1 MEKISKGAIQ
11 NLLIMSSFVCAITT
25 WAGMPLAYAK
35 SEDVPVK
42 QPQEKN
48 KEAGMWANPL
58 WDSQES
64 LENWVPFQ
72 EMGKLQKDIN
82 QLFRKSMLEA
92 ERATGPMS
100 QGIFS
105 VRTDVRE
112 LPDKYVFTADIP
124 GMDKDKIEISVT
136 DQTLKISGERKN
148 ETEQTDKKGMY
159 REERSFG
166 YFERVFPLPRDIKT
180 DQITSKYDRGVLTVE
195 LPKITPTSASEKG
208 IKKIPI
214 Q

>member
-1 MEKISKGAIQ
+1 MEKIRKGTIK
-11 NLLIMSSFVCAITT
+11 NLLILCGVVCMMAT
-25 WAGMPLAYAK
+25 WADMPRAYAK
-35 SEDVPVK
+35 AEDMPVK

-48 KEAGMWANPL
+48 KDAGMWANPL

-92 ERATGPMS
+92 EKATGPLS

-148 ETEQTDKKGMY
+148 EMEETDKKGTY

-166 YFERVFPLPRDIKT
+166 YFERVLPLPRDVKT
-180 DQITSKYDRGVLTVE
+180 DQITAKYDRGVLTVE
-195 LPKITPTSASEKG
+195 LPKITPAPAGEKG